1 MKKRTKK
8 PRPLSSLK
16 RRYDEVLTRCTDLF
30 AKSTAAERRVN
41 ELHRE
46 MLFWKQKAQALEGAA
61 LQTGVMIQDIAA
73 LRDRISKVEAYVS
86 LKTAVQP

>member
-1 MKKRTKK
+1 MQLLRH
-8 PRPLSSLK
+8 R
-16 RRYDEVLTRCTDLF
+16 EVVAQCAELIQTVGNL
-30 AKSTAAERRVN
+30 ERRVA

-46 MLFWKQKAQALEGAA
+46 ATFWQRKAQALEGAA